1 MTYFNNYSTEFIRVT
16 GEVCG
21 SARGIEAEQLSLHR
35 QGPMTAGGAWKT
47 VPTTATMNESPSFNF
62 VGLFGVEE
70 QWTYLSLLWAM
81 VCTWVST
88 ACAPAWHVAFTLAAS
103 TGVAAEIVWN
113 ALINLCPC
121 SPMLA
126 AAFTAAFFKARA
138 VLLSLARDCSKEGT
152 RPIKVIAASRQ
163 ATDKKLSLIQVCTLD
178 PTTGWGL

>member
-121 SPMLA
+121 SSMLA
-126 AAFTAAFFKARA
+126 AAFIVAFFEARA
-138 VLLSLARDCSKEGT
+138 VSLSLAWKFSKEGT
-152 RPIKVIAASRQ
+152 RSMKVIAASRQ